1 MKNKRPKFRGI
12 KISKRTSRVV
22 SFVLAIFAVIVVSIM
37 IFGDHNLNGSFL
49 DLTNFAR
56 MVEATVAIL
65 FSGLS
70 VLAWKVEN
78 KEQWKTK
85 FIVWL
90 VAVVIIIVIAV
101 ICSYYSVPATEIA

>member
-1 MKNKRPKFRGI
+1 M
-12 KISKRTSRVV
+12 SKRTSRVL
-22 SFVLAIFAVIVVSIM
+22 SFVLAAIAVIVVGIM
-37 IFGDHNLNGSFL
+37 IFGSHNTNGGFL

-70 VLAWKVEN
+70 ALIWRVEN
-78 KEQWKTK
+78 KEQRKTK

-90 VAVVIIIVIAV
+90 VTVVIIIVAAV

>member
-1 MKNKRPKFRGI
+1 M
-12 KISKRTSRVV
+12 SKRTSRVI
-22 SFVLAIFAVIVVSIM
+22 SLVLAAIAVIVVGIM
-37 IFGDHNLNGSFL
+37 IFGSHNINGSFL

-56 MVEATVAIL
+56 MVEATVAII

-70 VLAWKVEN
+70 ALVQKVEN
-78 KEQWKTK
+78 KEQRKTK

-90 VAVVIIIVIAV
+90 VTIVIIIVVAV

>member
-1 MKNKRPKFRGI
+1 M
-12 KISKRTSRVV
+12 SKRTSRVI
-22 SFVLAIFAVIVVSIM
+22 SFVLAAIAVIVVGIM
-37 IFGDHNLNGSFL
+37 IFGSHNTNGSFL

-70 VLAWKVEN
+70 VLVWKVEN
-78 KEQWKTK
+78 KEQRKTK
-85 FIVWL
+85 FIIWL
-90 VAVVIIIVIAV
+90 VTVIIIIVAAV

>member
-1 MKNKRPKFRGI
+1 ML
-12 KISKRTSRVV
+12 KRTSRVI
-22 SFVLAIFAVIVVSIM
+22 SFVLAAIAVIVVGIM
-37 IFGDHNLNGSFL
+37 IFGSHNTSGSFL

-70 VLAWKVEN
+70 VLVWKVEN
-78 KEQWKTK
+78 KEQRKTK
-85 FIVWL
+85 FIIWL
-90 VAVVIIIVIAV
+90 VTVVIIIVVAV

>member
-1 MKNKRPKFRGI
+1 M
-12 KISKRTSRVV
+12 SKRTSRVI
-22 SFVLAIFAVIVVSIM
+22 SLALAAIAVVVVGIM
-37 IFGDHNLNGSFL
+37 ILGSHNTNGSFL

-70 VLAWKVEN
+70 VLVWKVEN
-78 KEQWKTK
+78 KEQRKTK

-90 VAVVIIIVIAV
+90 VTVVIIIVVAI
-101 ICSYYSVPATEIA
+101 ICSYYSVPATEIV

>member
-1 MKNKRPKFRGI
+1 M
-12 KISKRTSRVV
+12 SKRTSRAI
-22 SFVLAIFAVIVVSIM
+22 SFVLAAIAVIVVGIM
-37 IFGDHNLNGSFL
+37 IFGSHNTDDSFL

-56 MVEATVAIL
+56 MVEATVAML

-70 VLAWKVEN
+70 ALVWKVEN
-78 KEQWKTK
+78 KEQRKTK

-90 VAVVIIIVIAV
+90 VTVVIIIVVAF

>member
-1 MKNKRPKFRGI
+1 M
-12 KISKRTSRVV
+12 SKRTSRVI
-22 SFVLAIFAVIVVSIM
+22 SFVLAAIAVIVVGIM
-37 IFGDHNLNGSFL
+37 IFGSHNTNGSFL
-49 DLTNFAR
+49 DLTNFAC

-70 VLAWKVEN
+70 ALVWKVEN
-78 KEQWKTK
+78 KEQRKTK

-90 VAVVIIIVIAV
+90 VTVVIIIVVAV